1 MLCPDPPALSATYPS
16 GVQTRRATRA
26 SRPLTRKEEAFLRA
40 FGRAL
45 IALPRA
51 LDVDL
56 IRAHGLPQS
65 EYFVLMHLSEAPGR
79 RLRMS
84 DLARAAALS
93 LSGMTRIV
101 NKLER
106 EGLVGRERSTDDG
119 RGWHAVLTEAGMDR
133 LRQAWPEHLA
143 SVRRHIFDHLDGV
156 DLPAVTA
163 ALQAMAD
170 SSDHTG
176 GGQGSGNR

>member
-1 MLCPDPPALSATYPS
+1 MT
-16 GVQTRRATRA
+16 TRRATRA

-45 IALPRA
+45 IAVPRA
-51 LDVDL
+51 LDADL
-56 IRAHGLPQS
+56 MREQRLPQT
-65 EYFVLMHLSEAPGR
+65 EYFVLMHLSEAPDR

-84 DLARAAALS
+84 DLAAAAALS

-106 EGLVGRERSTDDG
+106 EGLVSRERSVEDG
-119 RGWHAVLTEAGMDR
+119 RGWHAVLTEAGLHR
-133 LRQAWPEHLA
+133 LQQAWPAHLA
-143 SVRRHIFDHLDGV
+143 SVRRRIFDHLAGV
-156 DLPAVTA
+156 DLTAMTA

-170 SSDHTG
+170 GSERTG
-176 GGQGSGNR
+176 GDVCDEASAGR